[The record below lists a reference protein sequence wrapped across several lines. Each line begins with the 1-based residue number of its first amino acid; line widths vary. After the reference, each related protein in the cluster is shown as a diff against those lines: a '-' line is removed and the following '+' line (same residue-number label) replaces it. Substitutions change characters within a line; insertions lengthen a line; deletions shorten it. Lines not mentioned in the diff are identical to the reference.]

1 MFIEWFY
8 SIFTFTL
15 SALPTELQVVEVL
28 IRGSEKKN
36 ALAFYFKRQG
46 VLMRTIKRF
55 TYERSLSNGL

>member
-15 SALPTELQVVEVL
+15 SALHTELQVVEVP

-55 TYERSLSNGL
+55 TYERSLSNGF

>member
-1 MFIEWFY
+1 
-8 SIFTFTL
+8 
-15 SALPTELQVVEVL
+15 VL